1 MDDLS
6 CCMLHA
12 ACDLPH
18 PSTVEPMAIH
28 LVFQFVKIVDFLVVD
43 VYFKNR
49 STAVDF
55 DDCIVCF

>member
-1 MDDLS
+1 
-6 CCMLHA
+6 MLHA

-18 PSTVEPMAIH
+18 PSTVEPMAVY
-28 LVFQFVKIVDFLVVD
+28 LVGEFVKIVDILVVD

-55 DDCIVCF
+55 EDCIVCF